1 MMTPA
6 EEEYIRDHAYLPEHI
21 VGYGTA
27 ISGREPFL
35 VEDHLCY
42 VPPGVLIFI
51 GYPLKGVFEAEKMDR
66 VLAEAVKRFQPD
78 RVALI
83 APAITQRTGERHPPD
98 SFYRLDLQNLRIP
111 SKVKNMVR
119 RASRELTVEITRDF
133 TPEHR
138 KLVTLFQGSHT
149 LDPGTG
155 RIFEKIPE
163 YLAAVPTARIVNARD
178 DAGTIAAFDIADFW
192 PKQYGI
198 YMFNFRNPKKPVP
211 GASDLLLHALFEYA
225 REQGKSYLNLGL
237 GLNEGVVFFKNKW
250 GGKPFLRYEACVFHP
265 SRPGLFRSLFF
276 RP

>member
-1 MMTPA
+1 MITPA
-6 EEEYIRDHAYLPEHI
+6 EEQYIRDHAYLPEHI

-27 ISGREPFL
+27 ISGGESFL
-35 VEDHLCY
+35 LEDHLCY

-51 GYPLKGVFEAEKMDR
+51 GYPLKEDFDAGKMDR
-66 VLAEAVKRFQPD
+66 VLGKAMKRFQPD

-83 APAITQRTGERHPPD
+83 APAITQRTGERQPPD
-98 SFYRLDLQNLRIP
+98 SYYRLDLQNLRIP

-119 RASRELTVEITRDF
+119 RASRELSVEITRDF

-163 YLAAVPTARIVNARD
+163 YLAALPTARIVNARD
-178 DAGTIAAFDIADFW
+178 GSGTLSAFDIADFW

-198 YMFNFRNPKKPVP
+198 YMFNFRTPQKPVP
-211 GASDLLLHALFEYA
+211 GASDLLLRALIEHA
-225 REQGKSYLNLGL
+225 RKGGKTYLNLGL
-237 GLNEGVVFFKNKW
+237 GWNEGVVFFKKKW
-250 GGKPFLRYEACVFHP
+250 GGEPFLRYEACVFQP

-276 RP
+276 RQ